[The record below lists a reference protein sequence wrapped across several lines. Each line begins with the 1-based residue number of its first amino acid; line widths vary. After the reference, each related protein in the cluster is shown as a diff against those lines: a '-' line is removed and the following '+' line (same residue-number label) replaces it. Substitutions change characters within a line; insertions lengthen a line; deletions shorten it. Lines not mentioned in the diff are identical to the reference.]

1 MTPPIQRSSQ
11 GKWSGSMSVAILTHS
26 RDSVN
31 SSHWLFSNLLAL
43 NYITWIKNIS
53 LWENIENNS
62 KLSETWYLPHNYNP
76 THRDTCA
83 GTHTCKCTETGG
95 SRVRFKR
102 GILETVLLAWLWTWG
117 TCCMWRELW
126 LPQRLSPHS
135 SPGRSHN
142 VDLSSLPFFQVVLP
156 LIDQYFKNHRLY
168 FLSAASRP
176 LCSGGHAANKEKEMV
191 TR

>member
-1 MTPPIQRSSQ
+1 M
-11 GKWSGSMSVAILTHS
+11 
-26 RDSVN
+26 
-31 SSHWLFSNLLAL
+31 
-43 NYITWIKNIS
+43 
-53 LWENIENNS
+53 
-62 KLSETWYLPHNYNP
+62 
-76 THRDTCA
+76 
-83 GTHTCKCTETGG
+83 
-95 SRVRFKR
+95 RFKR

-191 TR
+191 TSLFCKLGVLVRHRISLFGKETLEKILAWPSLGFLCHFCTVFCAAVLHECMFAWLHAWLS